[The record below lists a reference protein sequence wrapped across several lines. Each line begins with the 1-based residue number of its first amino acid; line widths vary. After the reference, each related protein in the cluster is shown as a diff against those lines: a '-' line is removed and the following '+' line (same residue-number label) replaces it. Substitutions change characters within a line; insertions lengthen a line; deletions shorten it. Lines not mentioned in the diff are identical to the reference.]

1 MSDYPD
7 NPGPLPAIKFC
18 NVSPPNPVEGD
29 GALGNKNKGQM
40 HYRGSD
46 KEEQVKTLQQM
57 LVALGYDVGPAGID
71 GKFGDDTESAVKAFQ
86 ENNTDWEGTPLKN
99 DGLVGPRT
107 SDALNRKMVGVWYD
121 CYQTPIEFTGGKPLF
136 TATNDA
142 FKAGLSIECEGT
154 AAAKIVVLDYKP
166 PKVEPKI
173 LIVLNDFFILAP
185 KMVGMAGTFEQSDK
199 LRFEFDDVDVEYE
212 IRKNDGDVII
222 RPNMLV
228 QGMFGMDY
236 HKALFVEGDGWM
248 WVESS
253 GGEHKCED
261 IRVRLLPDTNRGK
274 TYAIPMSDKEPKYR
288 IAIVANPGIQ
298 ETGKTGNDTPFL
310 KDGIL
315 TDRPA
320 FHRRVIRIMESLF
333 DSAEDS
339 LRDEGIE
346 PYIRLFTLFDDT
358 LTNDADNSLL
368 RKTANFNTDN
378 IVGPRSIDLPDL
390 LNNFL
395 GKFNEKA
402 DVVVAV
408 SKLQFRC
415 SAWFT
420 TDDTAGDEY
429 TLDDNTYKYGTNVK
443 SPGSFGDTIYLMPES
458 RKYDKLTPIHEY
470 LHAMSEKDR
479 GRITDLYEDS
489 YYSSDNNVNKRQK
502 SGANIPAFFGKFN
515 STSYNS
521 DAPAGSYKGRGGL
534 GYPGDD
540 AINTTY
546 GPELVD
552 NSACNV
558 MDNFT
563 KSTIDPAKCRLDKLT
578 HQYVMDRL
586 KAKIKNRV

>member
-7 NPGPLPAIKFC
+7 NPGPLPALKFC
-18 NVSPPNPVEGD
+18 NVSPPNPVKGD

-46 KEEQVKTLQQM
+46 KEKLVKDLQQM
-57 LVALGYDVGPAGID
+57 LMALGHDVGPAGID
-71 GKFGDDTESAVKAFQ
+71 GKFGDDTEGALKSFQ
-86 ENNTDWEGTPLKN
+86 ENNSDWEGSPLKV

-107 SDALNRKMVGVWYD
+107 SDSLNRKMVGLWYD
-121 CYQTPIEFTGGKPLF
+121 SYQTPIEFTDGKPLF
-136 TATNDA
+136 TVTNDA

-154 AAAKIVVLDYKP
+154 STARIVVLDYKP

-173 LIVLNDFFILAP
+173 KIVLNDFFVLTP
-185 KMVGMAGTFEQSDK
+185 KMAGISGTFEQSDK
-199 LRFEFDDVDVEYE
+199 LRFEFDDLDINYE
-212 IRKNDGDVII
+212 IRKKDGDVFI
-222 RPNMLV
+222 RPNVLV

-236 HKALFVEGDGWM
+236 NNALFVEGDGWM

-261 IRVRLLPDTNRGK
+261 IPIRIVPDTNRGK
-274 TYAIPMSDKEPKYR
+274 KVAIQMSDKESKFN
-288 IAIVANPGIQ
+288 IAMVANPGIQ
-298 ETGKTGNDTPFL
+298 ETGKTGDDTPFL
-310 KDGIL
+310 KDDIL
-315 TDRPA
+315 KDRPA
-320 FHRRVIRIMESLF
+320 FHRRVIRILESLF
-333 DSAEDS
+333 DSADDS
-339 LRDEGIE
+339 LRDEEIE
-346 PYIRLFTLFDDT
+346 PYLRVFTLFDDS

-368 RKTANFNTDN
+368 RKGANFNTDN

-395 GKFNEKA
+395 GKYEEKA

-408 SKLQFRC
+408 SKLNFRC

-420 TDDTAGDEY
+420 TDDTTGTEY
-429 TLDDNTYKYGTNVK
+429 TLDDNTYKYGTNIK
-443 SPGSFGDTIYLMPES
+443 SPGSFGDTIYLLPEN
-458 RKYDKLTPIHEY
+458 RKYDKLTPIHEF

-489 YYSSDNNVNKRQK
+489 YYSSDINVNKRKK
-502 SGANIPAFFGKFN
+502 SGANIPAVFGKLDN
-515 STSYNS
+515 MSYNS
-521 DAPAGSYKGRGGL
+521 DTPGGGYTGRGGL
-534 GYPGDD
+534 GYPGADG
-540 AINTTY
+540 INTTY

-552 NSACNV
+552 NSSCNV

-563 KSTIDPAKCRLDKLT
+563 RSTVDSTKCRLDKLT